1 MQIIIFKKE
10 RKEDSHF
17 PMEEAFLS
25 DLMSFTHIIH
35 VPPWK
40 MAWKLLVIGR
50 VYLII
55 RYSITWNNKSNPRRP
70 TGAAGNRLFV

>member
-1 MQIIIFKKE
+1 MQTIIFKKE
-10 RKEDSHF
+10 RKEDS
-17 PMEEAFLS
+17 
-25 DLMSFTHIIH
+25 